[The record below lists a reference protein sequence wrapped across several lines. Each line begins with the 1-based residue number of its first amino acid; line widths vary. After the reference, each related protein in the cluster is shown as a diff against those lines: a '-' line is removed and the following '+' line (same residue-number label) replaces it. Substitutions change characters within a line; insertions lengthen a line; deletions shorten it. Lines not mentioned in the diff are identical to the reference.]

1 MKLGNR
7 KCFILFFTVLL
18 FSQTLLSSFAARKEE
33 KELTIKKMTVK
44 IPEDEKEQ
52 YTGDNIKELI
62 SINLLN
68 PEIIV
73 TYSDKHTESISALDC
88 KFSPDTIQRGKN
100 SVSVTYKDKE
110 GNTASAKFTITGIGN
125 VKESFTQNA
134 SNGKWYMQASDGSFY
149 VDTFKEVNGFTY
161 LFDQNGYL
169 LNGWQQY
176 KGNFYYFDEHN
187 FSRKSGWFTPNG
199 LA

>member
-88 KFSPDTIQRGKN
+88 KFSP
-100 SVSVTYKDKE
+100 
-110 GNTASAKFTITGIGN
+110 AGIWREN
-125 VKESFTQNA
+125 
-134 SNGKWYMQASDGSFY
+134 
-149 VDTFKEVNGFTY
+149 
-161 LFDQNGYL
+161 
-169 LNGWQQY
+169 
-176 KGNFYYFDEHN
+176 
-187 FSRKSGWFTPNG
+187 
-199 LA
+199 

>member
-1 MKLGNR
+1 MLFR
-7 KCFILFFTVLL
+7 SKCFILFFTVLL

-134 SNGKWYMQASDGSFY
+134 SNGKWYMQASDGR
-149 VDTFKEVNGFTY
+149 D
-161 LFDQNGYL
+161 
-169 LNGWQQY
+169 
-176 KGNFYYFDEHN
+176 
-187 FSRKSGWFTPNG
+187 RKSVV
-199 LA
+199 